1 MKRIN
6 NLQESIVL
14 TVHLVLNHLILTTM
28 RFVIVKRTIVVGY
41 SPGEK
46 YLARILRNEPV
57 DFERIAEEIS
67 ENSTMSS
74 GDVMGVLRQLEKVI
88 TLHILDGTTVK
99 LGALGTF
106 SSIVN
111 ATACA
116 TKEEVTASTIKRVWV
131 NFRPSV
137 AFSKRLK
144 DAKTHVMD
152 LDIKGLQLGDEP
164 VPVP

>member
-1 MKRIN
+1 
-6 NLQESIVL
+6 
-14 TVHLVLNHLILTTM
+14 M
-28 RFVIVKRTIVVGY
+28 RFVIVQRMIVVGLT
-41 SPGEK
+41 PGMK
-46 YLARILRNEPV
+46 FLARIFRNEPV

-88 TLHILDGTTVK
+88 MLHILDGTTVK

-106 SSIVN
+106 SAIIN

-116 TKEEVTASTIKRVWV
+116 TKEEVKASTIKRVWI

-144 DAKTHVMD
+144 DTKTHIVD
-152 LDIKGLQLGDEP
+152 LDIKGLQNNE
-164 VPVP
+164 